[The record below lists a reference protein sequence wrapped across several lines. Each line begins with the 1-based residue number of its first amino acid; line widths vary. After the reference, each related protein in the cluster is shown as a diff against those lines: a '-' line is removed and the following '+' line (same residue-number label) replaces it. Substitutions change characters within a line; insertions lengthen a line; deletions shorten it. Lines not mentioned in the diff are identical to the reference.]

1 MATIPQKHSD
11 IMTLA
16 KDNRL
21 LYLTI
26 FKHSI

>member
-21 LYLTI
+21 LYLTV